1 MPRPKSA
8 GALLAAAGMTAMLSV
23 GAATASAEVKLNMVY
38 PFPDFLIYTKQCKQL
53 AADISKALKGKLS
66 INVLPFNSIKMFQQP
81 VAVRKGRVDLVCTPN
96 AFFARA
102 VPENE
107 AVSTSSSNPQTV
119 RANGG
124 FEMLDKIQQ
133 KYFGVKNLGWTSSG
147 GRFRIYTKNSP
158 KFNAKG
164 MLDLSG
170 VKLRDNPIYGAFFRA
185 MNATTHPLPAT
196 QVYSALEKGVVNAS
210 AWATIGLKG
219 LKWDKF
225 LRHAVEPE
233 FYHTDIGW
241 FINLKKWSS
250 LDAGI
255 RKSVQD
261 MVIANENAVRK
272 VLLAESKKERA
283 TLAGEGMKFHTV
295 PAGAVYS
302 KLAVDSAYA
311 RMVDRLKKA
320 KRPTDHVAKLRE
332 LWQQQ

>member
-1 MPRPKSA
+1 MLRSKPA
-8 GALLAAAGMTAMLSV
+8 GGLLAVAGMAAVLSTGAT
-23 GAATASAEVKLNMVY
+23 GAAAEVKLNLVY

-53 AADISKALKGKLS
+53 AADITEAAKGKLS
-66 INVLPFNSIKMFQQP
+66 IEVLPFNSIKMFQQP
-81 VAVRKGRVDLVCTPN
+81 PAVRKGRVDLVCTPY

-107 AVSTSSSNPQTV
+107 AVSTSASNPATV

-124 FEMLDKIQQ
+124 MAMVDELQQ

-147 GRFRIYTKNSP
+147 GRFRIYMKNPP

-185 MNATTHPLPAT
+185 MNATTHPLTAT
-196 QVYSALEKGVVNAS
+196 QVYPALEKGVVNAS

-225 LRHAVEPE
+225 LRHGVEPE

-241 FINLKKWSS
+241 FMNLKTWRG
-250 LDAGI
+250 LDAGL
-255 RKSVQD
+255 RKLVQD
-261 MVIANENAVRK
+261 MVIANEVAARK
-272 VLLAESKKERA
+272 ILLAEAKTERA
-283 TLAGEGMKFHTV
+283 TLAKEGMKFHTV
-295 PAGAVYS
+295 PAAGVYS
-302 KLAVDSAYA
+302 KLAVDSAYD
-311 RMVDRLKKA
+311 RMLDRLKKA
-320 KRPTDHVAKLRE
+320 KRPTDHVAKLRQ

>member
-1 MPRPKSA
+1 MLRTKSA
-8 GALLAAAGMTAMLSV
+8 GAMLAAAGMAAVLSA
-23 GAATASAEVKLNMVY
+23 GATGASAEVKLNLVY

-53 AADISKALKGKLS
+53 AADITKATEGKLS
-66 INVLPFNSIKMFQQP
+66 IKVLPFNSIKMFQQP
-81 VAVRKGRVDLVCTPN
+81 PAVRKGRVDMVCTPY

-107 AVSTSSSNPQTV
+107 AVSTSASNPATV

-124 FEMLDKIQQ
+124 LEMLDRIQQ

-147 GRFRIYTKNSP
+147 GRFRIYMENPP
-158 KFNAKG
+158 KFNADG
-164 MLDLSG
+164 MLDLTG

-185 MNATTHPLPAT
+185 MKATTHPLPAT
-196 QVYSALEKGVVNAS
+196 QVYSALEKGVVNAA

-225 LRHAVEPE
+225 LRYAVEPE

-241 FINLKKWSS
+241 FINLKKWNS
-250 LDAGI
+250 LDAGL
-255 RKSVQD
+255 RKLVQD
-261 MVIANENAVRK
+261 MVIANETAVRK

-283 TLAGEGMKFHTV
+283 MLAEEDMKFHTV
-295 PAGAVYS
+295 PAAAVYS
-302 KLAVDSAYA
+302 KLAVDSAYD